1 MKLNTFSTLF
11 ILTCL
16 CLLCPQPTS
25 AAEAGVSRQLAEYR
39 AAHIK
44 DVQYTLIFDIP
55 DDAAKPV
62 KGYEVMEFIWE
73 SDSDLVLDF
82 QGDASQFNGICLING
97 KSKEHHVEFADE
109 HITIPR
115 KLLKKGYNSL
125 YLTFTCGNKS
135 LNRTDDYLY
144 TLFVPDHARSVFPC
158 IDQPDVKALYNLT
171 LEMPTD
177 WRAMSN
183 GALAKSA
190 IEGRRKKVE
199 FATTNLL
206 PTYLFSFTAG
216 RFNQEVATRD
226 GRTIQALH
234 RETDPAKIAQLQTVF
249 DQIAAS
255 LRWLEEYTDMKYPF
269 QKFGFV
275 VLPGYQFGGMEHPG
289 AIQFSDRSIF
299 LSANP
304 TQDEVLNRLELV
316 AHETAHIWFGDLVTM
331 RWFDDVWTKEV
342 FANFMASKIARQQFP
357 AIDHDLNFL
366 KTYQVKAMHTDR
378 TDGSHPIQQ
387 PLDNL
392 ESASLLYGN
401 IIYDKA
407 PVMMRMLEEVMGER
421 WFRNGIR
428 KYLKRYAFG
437 NATWDDLV
445 DILSRED
452 PTAHIKEFS
461 DVWVKQKG
469 MPIIE
474 TTVEGNRLVVRQ
486 TDPLGRGLV
495 WNQKF
500 DIMLGND
507 FGPSQTVTVNSHE
520 PVTYLPLTRRPD
532 FIIPNYSGKGY
543 GRFTLSPE
551 YSKLLIKRLICTTE
565 DLNRYALALTLYDN
579 YLMGRLDN
587 TYFSEVY
594 RTLEKEQNPLVIST
608 LCNHLTK
615 VAFDQPKDE
624 RTTME
629 LFFMDLLKNT
639 TQPATRQ
646 HLLRALT
653 ATAQSQMVNDFLFD
667 IWEKQSEP
675 LLSERDY
682 MDMAY
687 HLAIVKPLRW
697 GEIINRQRMRLK
709 NPDLIR
715 EFDFV
720 SRACTDD
727 PDVQRLFFHALLR
740 KENRTVEP
748 WAERA
753 LALLSCNAREPQNNE
768 FITPG
773 LNALEDIQRTSDIFF
788 PANWVAALLSQHKSN
803 EARRMVEDWIQLHP
817 YYTPS
822 LMNKVKEN
830 AYYLLL
836 RKQ

>member
-1 MKLNTFSTLF
+1 MKLNKIIALL
-11 ILTCL
+11 IYL
-16 CLLCPQPTS
+16 CALMPLS
-25 AAEAGVSRQLAEYR
+25 AMATEAGVSKPLAEHR

-44 DVQYTLIFDIP
+44 DVQYTLIFDLP
-55 DDAAKPV
+55 DDVAKPV
-62 KGYEVMEFIWE
+62 KGYEVMEFIWNSE
-73 SDSDLVLDF
+73 DDLVLDF
-82 QGDASQFNGICLING
+82 QGSASQFNGICLING
-97 KSKEHHVEFADE
+97 KSKEHHVEFANE
-109 HITIPR
+109 HIIIPR
-115 KLLKKGYNSL
+115 KLLKKGYNSI
-125 YLTFTCGNKS
+125 YLTFISGNKS
-135 LNRTDDYLY
+135 LNRSQDYLY

-158 IDQPDVKALYNLT
+158 IDQPDVKALFKLT

-177 WRAMSN
+177 WRAISN
-183 GALAKSA
+183 GGLMKSTL
-190 IEGRRKKVE
+190 EGTRKKLE
-199 FATTNLL
+199 FATTPLL

-249 DQIAAS
+249 DQIATS

-299 LSANP
+299 LGSNP
-304 TQDEVLNRLELV
+304 TQDEELKRLELV
-316 AHETAHIWFGDLVTM
+316 AHETAHMWFGDLVTM

-342 FANFMASKIARQQFP
+342 FANFMASKIARVQFP
-357 AIDHDLNFL
+357 NIDHNLNFL
-366 KTYQVKAMHTDR
+366 KTYQASAMHTDR
-378 TDGSHPIQQ
+378 TNGSHPIQQ

-392 ESASLLYGN
+392 DRASLLYGN

-428 KYLKRYAFG
+428 KYLKRDAFG

-445 DILSRED
+445 EILSHED
-452 PTAHIKEFS
+452 PNAHIKEFS
-461 DVWVKQKG
+461 NVWVKQQG

-474 TTVEGNRLVVRQ
+474 TSVEGSRLVVRQ

-500 DIMLGND
+500 DVMLGND
-507 FGPSQTVTVNSHE
+507 FGPSNTITVSMHE
-520 PVTYLPLTRRPD
+520 PTVSIPLARRPD
-532 FIIPNYSGKGY
+532 FIIPNYSGHGY
-543 GRFTLSPE
+543 GRFTLPPD
-551 YSKLLIKRLICTTE
+551 YTKLLIKRLICTTS
-565 DLNRYALALTLYDN
+565 DVNRYALALTLYDN

-594 RTLEKEQNPLVIST
+594 RTLEKEHNPLIIST
-608 LCNHLTK
+608 LCNHLAK
-615 VAFDQPKDE
+615 VAFDQPKED

-629 LFFMDLLKNT
+629 LFFMDLLKT
-639 TQPATRQ
+639 TQQPATRQ
-646 HLLRALT
+646 HLLRSLT
-653 ATAQSQMVNDFLFD
+653 ATAQSQMVNDFLYD

-709 NPDLIR
+709 NADLIR
-715 EFDFV
+715 EFEFV

-727 PDVQRLFFHALLR
+727 PDLQRLLFNSLLR

-748 WAERA
+748 WAART

-768 FITPG
+768 YINPA
-773 LNALEDIQRTSDIFF
+773 LNALEDIQRTGDIFF
-788 PANWVAALLSQHKSN
+788 PANWVSALLSQHKSN

-817 YYTPS
+817 YYPPS